1 MMMRNYS
8 KIVFRMG
15 FAVIGSI
22 VAAIVVAAR
31 NGISPDLL
39 SSDYYSRTAGLEVL
53 AFIVALGLGVVFGL
67 IVGVLINVF
76 LASKATA

>member
-31 NGISPDLL
+31 NGITPDLL
-39 SSDYYSRTAGLEVL
+39 SSNYSRTAGLEVL
-53 AFIVALGLGVVFGL
+53 AFVVALGFGVVFGL
-67 IVGVLINVF
+67 LVGVLINVF
-76 LASKATA
+76 LASKST